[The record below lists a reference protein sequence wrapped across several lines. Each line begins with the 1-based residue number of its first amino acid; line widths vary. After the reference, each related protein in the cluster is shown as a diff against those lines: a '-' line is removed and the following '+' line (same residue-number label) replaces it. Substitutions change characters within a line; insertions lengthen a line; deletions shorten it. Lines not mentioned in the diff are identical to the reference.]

1 MLHQQGV
8 VSINGSTSVRVS
20 RKILKQHILWYSS
33 KSCFVLVRFIQDSY
47 TIVSCQA
54 HLHDGQS
61 APCGC
66 QVPVHLRNRLS
77 IHGVS
82 SLYMEPTDVHINVVY
97 IYIRIYTHVH
107 MYIYIYYTH
116 KTNMHMSI
124 TDSLMKYKPRKYLK
138 IWTRNMEK
146 NRDSQFIQ
154 TLKVLDTF
162 RLLESKHRCK
172 LGWRLLH
179 WHPLPVTIGNTYT
192 CASEVK
198 TCQNI
203 H

>member
-1 MLHQQGV
+1 MVFFKKLFRAGEIHSRFLYYRVMPSTPSWWAVCSMWLPGPSSSSEPPLNSWCFQSLHG
-8 VSINGSTSVRVS
+8 T
-20 RKILKQHILWYSS
+20 
-33 KSCFVLVRFIQDSY
+33 
-47 TIVSCQA
+47 
-54 HLHDGQS
+54 
-61 APCGC
+61 
-66 QVPVHLRNRLS
+66 NRCPYQCS
-77 IHGVS
+77 
-82 SLYMEPTDVHINVVY
+82 VY
-97 IYIRIYTHVH
+97 IYKNIYPCPYV
-107 MYIYIYYTH
+107 YIYYTH